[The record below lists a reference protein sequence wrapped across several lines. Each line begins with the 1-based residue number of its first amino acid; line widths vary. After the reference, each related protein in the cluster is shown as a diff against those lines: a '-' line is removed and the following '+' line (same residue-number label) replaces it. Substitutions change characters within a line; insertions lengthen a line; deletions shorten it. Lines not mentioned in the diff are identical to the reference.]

1 MSGRS
6 PPFPDRG
13 SSMDFL
19 DVVIVA
25 LGWIPKEVLRIA
37 TYIRAFNQA
46 DYEVEILKR
55 LAVHGRDEVR
65 VEHSPG

>member
-37 TYIRAFNQA
+37 TYIRAFNQQTTKSKFSRGCCTR
-46 DYEVEILKR
+46 KR
-55 LAVHGRDEVR
+55 
-65 VEHSPG
+65 